1 MVTRLL
7 RQNSDPGA
15 FIRPA
20 YSVCRR
26 YKVPDFYELARQ
38 FVCMVVAATLSLT
51 VSVVDKMLS
60 QRPEWAE
67 KVALLEMQFRAIAR
81 GETLDDAENVATG
94 TGVRNTEAAPE
105 SAGGSGDLQG
115 LVEGY
120 SKLLEFTEHVRVR
133 GLMLDA
139 EFCERVEREWS
150 VKTLLSYML
159 TAEKSLKEQAEET
172 HKAAAML
179 LGHRSSK

>member
-1 MVTRLL
+1 M
-7 RQNSDPGA
+7 S
-15 FIRPA
+15 
-20 YSVCRR
+20 
-26 YKVPDFYELARQ
+26 DFYELARQ

-67 KVALLEMQFRAIAR
+67 KVALLEAQFRAISE
-81 GETLDDAENVATG
+81 GQ
-94 TGVRNTEAAPE
+94 TEAAPAGRTAAE
-105 SAGGSGDLQG
+105 GSGSAGAPAGSGGNMQG

-120 SKLLEFTEHVRVR
+120 TKLLEFTEYVKVR

-150 VKTLLSYML
+150 VKKLLSCML
-159 TAEKSLKEQAEET
+159 TAEKSLKEQAAET
-172 HKAAAML
+172 HQAAAML
-179 LGHRSSK
+179 LGHRSEGK

>member
-1 MVTRLL
+1 M
-7 RQNSDPGA
+7 A
-15 FIRPA
+15 
-20 YSVCRR
+20 
-26 YKVPDFYELARQ
+26 DFYELARQ
-38 FVCMVVAATLSLT
+38 FVCMIVAASLSLT

-67 KVALLEMQFRAIAR
+67 KVALLETQFRAIA
-81 GETLDDAENVATG
+81 EG
-94 TGVRNTEAAPE
+94 TADNGASTAASAPPAEAAN
-105 SAGGSGDLQG
+105 GGPSTGDLQG
-115 LVEGY
+115 LVDGY
-120 SKLLEFTEHVRVR
+120 SRLLEFTEHVKVR

-159 TAEKSLKEQAEET
+159 TAERSLKEQAEET

-179 LGHRSSK
+179 LANRNEGN